1 MQIELPGYKIKS
13 TLGKGGMATVYLAIQ
28 ESFERDVAL
37 KVMSPD
43 LLADASFGERFLREA
58 KIVSR
63 LVHPNIVSV
72 YDVGIHN
79 GYYFLSMEYIP
90 GKDLTQKRLDLSLLE
105 RLRVIKEIAR
115 ALDFAGKKGYVHR
128 DVKPENIMLHDED
141 GRAVLMDFG
150 IAKPSDTASGMTQV
164 GTAIGTPHYMSP
176 EQAKGLAVDTRAD
189 LYSLGVVLFLM
200 VTGRVPYDGESAVVV
215 GIMHISEDIPC
226 LPPHLE
232 VFQPIID
239 KVMAKNP
246 ERRYQTGAEFI
257 AALDAIPVVALTAI
271 INASAGESSGEGID
285 DKVLPK
291 PSKNHERKTK
301 GTTTSEFVPH
311 NTMVARSEDRIVR
324 HTSQVPKKTTKN
336 GGWLVAVLLLAM
348 GAIGYSFQKDIKQVL
363 HNYSASNSGSSIAID
378 SPASSSPTSINSIV
392 QPDTP
397 STAELVAQPGALAPT
412 VEGIANEHL
421 VSPQPSVTQTF
432 IEQTKTLREAVN
444 QDWKLA
450 PELATVFRKSIS
462 SKNDSERQ
470 LAQAGL
476 DELQSFYANLI
487 RGAHQ
492 ENAMERAQEYASSA
506 QVVFVEDEKIAAL
519 QDALTTLHL
528 ATIAKEEQQ
537 KLAVQEQEQVQQNQ
551 KQQKQKE
558 LEQLK
563 QKQQKQKNLEQDLLN
578 LAKAQQAAGKLIT
591 PADDN
596 ALKTYRELLAQ
607 NAQHSAAREGVNA
620 VENAVTKQINQLLS
634 EDKFNDAST
643 QLVSA
648 RESFPQSKT
657 LLGLSIDLERAI
669 ADKLPVVSRLLVTS
683 SEVSQLTQQEP
694 SIAAERVIYIGF
706 EYRNFKGDASVL
718 QAILYDGSR
727 SLEIAQVPVIIN
739 GASGTKFFRIEQP
752 VAGFADGGYHIDL
765 LFKHE
770 PLISTKF
777 SVKK

>member
-13 TLGKGGMATVYLAIQ
+13 TLGKGGMATVYLAVQ

-226 LPPHLE
+226 LPPYLE

-239 KVMAKNP
+239 KAMAKNP

-271 INASAGESSGEGID
+271 INVGGAESTNEALET
-285 DKVLPK
+285 KVLPRPTK
-291 PSKNHERKTK
+291 GHERKVT
-301 GTTTSEFVPH
+301 GATTSEFVPQH
-311 NTMVARSEDRIVR
+311 TLVARSEDRIVR
-324 HTSQVPKKTTKN
+324 HASQVPKKTSKN
-336 GGWLVAVLLLAM
+336 GVWLVVVLLLAM

-363 HNYSASNSGSSIAID
+363 HNYSATQSESATFNSAASTNSIAQTDIPSVPELAPQSDQLTTAVESTANTQSNS
-378 SPASSSPTSINSIV
+378 
-392 QPDTP
+392 
-397 STAELVAQPGALAPT
+397 
-412 VEGIANEHL
+412 
-421 VSPQPSVTQTF
+421 PQSSVTQTF
-432 IEQTKTLREAVN
+432 IEQTKNLRESVN
-444 QDWKLA
+444 QDWQLA
-450 PELATVFRKSIS
+450 PELAAIFRKSLS

-476 DELQSFYANLI
+476 DELQYFYANLI
-487 RGAHQ
+487 RSAQQ
-492 ENAMERAQEYASSA
+492 EKAMDRAQEYANSA
-506 QVVFVEDEKIAAL
+506 LVVFAEDDKIAAL
-519 QDALTTLHL
+519 QDALTTLQL
-528 ATIAKEEQQ
+528 VNTAKEESQ
-537 KLAVQEQEQVQQNQ
+537 KIAVQVQEQEQQHQ

-578 LAKAQQAAGKLIT
+578 IAKAQQAAGKFIA

-596 ALKTYRELLAQ
+596 ALKTYREILAQ

-620 VENAVTKQINQLLS
+620 LENAVVKQINQLLS
-634 EDKFNDAST
+634 EEKFNDASA

-669 ADKLPVVSRLLVTS
+669 SDKQPAVLRLLVTS
-683 SEVSQLTQQEP
+683 SEVNQLTLQEP
-694 SIAAERVIYIGF
+694 SIAAERTIYIGF

-739 GASGTKFFRIEQP
+739 GASGSKFFRIEQP
-752 VAGFADGGYHIDL
+752 VAGFADGGYHIDI
-765 LFKHE
+765 LFKQE

>member
-13 TLGKGGMATVYLAIQ
+13 TLGKGGMATVYLAVQ

-90 GKDLTQKRLDLSLLE
+90 GKDLTQKRLDLSLLD

-226 LPPHLE
+226 LPPYLE
-232 VFQPIID
+232 VFQSIID
-239 KVMAKNP
+239 KAMAKNP

-257 AALDAIPVVALTAI
+257 AALDAIPVLALTAI
-271 INASAGESSGEGID
+271 INASGAESTAEGLAGSA
-285 DKVLPK
+285 LPR
-291 PSKNHERKTK
+291 PSKSHERKAK
-301 GTTTSEFVPH
+301 GATTSEFVPQ
-311 NTMVARSEDRIVR
+311 NTLVARSEDRIVR
-324 HTSQVPKKTTKN
+324 HAPQVPQKTSKS
-336 GGWLVAVLLLAM
+336 GAWLVVVLLLAM

-363 HNYSASNSGSSIAID
+363 HNYSASNSEPASID
-378 SPASSSPTSINSIV
+378 SSAPISMV
-392 QPDTP
+392 QPETP
-397 STAELVAQPGALAPT
+397 LKSELAAEPEQLTSAAESTANTQS
-412 VEGIANEHL
+412 N
-421 VSPQPSVTQTF
+421 SPQPSVTQTF
-432 IEQTKTLREAVN
+432 IEQTKNLRESVN
-444 QDWKLA
+444 QDWQLA
-450 PELATVFRKSIS
+450 PELATIFHKSLS

-476 DELQSFYANLI
+476 DELQYFYANLI
-487 RGAHQ
+487 RSAQQ
-492 ENAMERAQEYASSA
+492 EKAMDRAQEYANSA
-506 QVVFVEDEKIAAL
+506 LVVFAKDEKIAAL

-528 ATIAKEEQQ
+528 VNTAKEESQ
-537 KLAVQEQEQVQQNQ
+537 KIAVQAQEQEQQQQ
-551 KQQKQKE
+551 QQQKQKE

-578 LAKAQQAAGKLIT
+578 IARAQQAAGKFIV
-591 PADDN
+591 PVDDN

-607 NAQHSAAREGVNA
+607 NAQHPAAREGVNA
-620 VENAVTKQINQLLS
+620 VENAIVKQINQLLS
-634 EDKFNDAST
+634 EEKFNDASA

-669 ADKLPVVSRLLVTS
+669 SDKQPAVSRLLVTS
-683 SEVSQLTQQEP
+683 NEVDQLTQQEP
-694 SIAAERVIYIGF
+694 SIAAERIIYIGF

-739 GASGTKFFRIEQP
+739 GASGSKFFRIEQP

-765 LFKHE
+765 LFKQE

>member
-43 LLADASFGERFLREA
+43 LLTDASFGERFLREA

-79 GYYFLSMEYIP
+79 GYHFLSMEYIP
-90 GKDLTQKRLDLSLLE
+90 GKELTQKYVDLSLLD
-105 RLRVIKEIAR
+105 RLRVVKEIAR

-150 IAKPSDTASGMTQV
+150 IARPSDTVSGMTQV

-200 VTGRVPYDGESAVVV
+200 ITGRVPYDGESAVVV

-226 LPPHLE
+226 MPPYLE
-232 VFQPIID
+232 AFQPIID
-239 KVMAKNP
+239 KAMAKNP

-257 AALDAIPVVALTAI
+257 AALDAIPAHVL
-271 INASAGESSGEGID
+271 SAVSEAGLRELAEAGTDS
-285 DKVLPK
+285 KVLSK
-291 PSKNHERKTK
+291 PVKSNERK
-301 GTTTSEFVPH
+301 GRGSNTTEFIPH
-311 NTMVARSEDRIVR
+311 NTLVARSEDRIV
-324 HTSQVPKKTTKN
+324 HHSSQVPKKASKS
-336 GGWLVAVLLLAM
+336 GGWFVLVLLLAM
-348 GAIGYSFQKDIKQVL
+348 GAIGYSFQNDIKQVL
-363 HNYSASNSGSSIAID
+363 HNFSAANIAVPGADKSKNVETSASVD
-378 SPASSSPTSINSIV
+378 SIV
-392 QPDTP
+392 QPEASITSKP
-397 STAELVAQPGALAPT
+397 ELESEQLMPAAQSISTQSIPAQ
-412 VEGIANEHL
+412 
-421 VSPQPSVTQTF
+421 QTF
-432 IEQTKTLREAVN
+432 IEQTKVLRESIN

-450 PELATVFRKSIS
+450 PELATIYRQGLG
-462 SKNDSERQ
+462 SKNNSERQ
-470 LAQAGL
+470 VAQAGL

-487 RGAHQ
+487 RDAQ
-492 ENAMERAQEYASSA
+492 RENAMDKAQEYAASA

-519 QDALTTLHL
+519 QDALTTLNL
-528 ATIAKEEQQ
+528 ANIAKEESQ
-537 KLAVQEQEQVQQNQ
+537 KVAMQEQEQQQELQ

-558 LEQLK
+558 LDQLK
-563 QKQQKQKNLEQDLLN
+563 QKQQKQKNIEQDLLSA
-578 LAKAQQAAGKLIT
+578 AKAQQAEGKLIG
-591 PADDN
+591 PADGN
-596 ALKTYRELLAQ
+596 ALKTYRELLAK
-607 NAQHSAAREGVNA
+607 NPQHSAAREGVSA
-620 VENAVTKQINQLLS
+620 VENAVVKKIKQLIS
-634 EDKFNDAST
+634 EEKFNDASA
-643 QLVSA
+643 QLVNA
-648 RESFPQSKT
+648 RENFPQSKA
-657 LLGLSIDLERAI
+657 LLGLSIDLEGAI
-669 ADKLPVVSRLLVTS
+669 SDKMPAVSRLLVTS
-683 SEVSQLTQQEP
+683 NEVSQLTQQES
-694 SIAAERVIYIGF
+694 SIAAERIIYIGF
-706 EYRNFKGDASVL
+706 EYRNFKDDVSVL

-739 GASGTKFFRIEQP
+739 GASGSKFFRIEQP

-765 LFKHE
+765 LFKQE

>member
-1 MQIELPGYKIKS
+1 MLIELPGYKIKS

-90 GKDLTQKRLDLSLLE
+90 GKDLTQKRLDLSLLD

-150 IAKPSDTASGMTQV
+150 IAKPSGTASGMTQV

-176 EQAKGLAVDTRAD
+176 EQAKGLAVDARAD

-215 GIMHISEDIPC
+215 GIMHISEDVPC
-226 LPPHLE
+226 LPPYLE

-239 KVMAKNP
+239 KIMAKNP

-257 AALDAIPVVALTAI
+257 AALDAIPAHVLTKI
-271 INASAGESSGEGID
+271 TETGLLEGGAGEGAEALPNPL
-285 DKVLPK
+285 KV
-291 PSKNHERKTK
+291 HERKAK
-301 GTTTSEFVPH
+301 GSTTSEFVPH
-311 NTMVARSEDRIVR
+311 HTLVARSEDRIVR
-324 HTSQVPKKTTKN
+324 HSSQVPKKTSKS
-336 GGWLVAVLLLAM
+336 GGWLVFVLLIAM

-363 HNYSASNSGSSIAID
+363 HNYSATNPKAPAMDKPGDIAAVGLADSTGQPAVSMESEAKHQSEQLVPVGNNEKSTLQSI
-378 SPASSSPTSINSIV
+378 PAEP
-392 QPDTP
+392 
-397 STAELVAQPGALAPT
+397 LV
-412 VEGIANEHL
+412 V
-421 VSPQPSVTQTF
+421 QTF
-432 IEQTKTLREAVN
+432 IEQTKILRESVS

-450 PELATVFRKSIS
+450 PELATLYRIGLS
-462 SKNDSERQ
+462 STNESERQ
-470 LAQAGL
+470 IAQAGL

-487 RGAHQ
+487 RGAQQ
-492 ENAMERAQEYASSA
+492 ENAMNKAQDYANSA
-506 QVVFVEDEKIAAL
+506 QMVFGGDEKIAAL
-519 QDALTTLHL
+519 QDALTTFNL
-528 ATIAKEEQQ
+528 ANTAKEELQ
-537 KLAVQEQEQVQQNQ
+537 KVAVLEQEQEQQKQ

-563 QKQQKQKNLEQDLLN
+563 QKQQKQKGIEQDLLN
-578 LAKAQQAAGKLIT
+578 TAKAQQVAGKLIA
-591 PADDN
+591 PAGDN
-596 ALKTYRELLAQ
+596 ALKNYRELLAQ
-607 NAQHSAAREGVNA
+607 NAQHSGAQEGVSA
-620 VENAVTKQINQLLS
+620 VENAVVKQLNQLIN
-634 EDKFNDAST
+634 EEKFSDASA
-643 QLVSA
+643 QLVNA
-648 RESFPQSKT
+648 RESFPQSKA

-669 ADKLPVVSRLLVTS
+669 SDKLPAVSRLLVTS
-683 SEVSQLTQQEP
+683 NEVNQLIQQET
-694 SIAAERVIYIGF
+694 SIAAERIIYIGF

-739 GASGTKFFRIEQP
+739 GASGSKFFRIEQP
-752 VAGFADGGYHIDL
+752 VTGFADGGYHIDL
-765 LFKHE
+765 LFKQE